1 MNAQRMLFWLMAF
14 CLAMVDAEG
23 RSQSAT
29 DGLLSK
35 VYIDTSIENASPL
48 WYELDEAG
56 RIAIH
61 LLYDHERNAP
71 NRAAGH
77 IHFAIEGP
85 AATPV
90 EIEFHNLENIYN
102 GRPGSVANEMHRL
115 VVSEDGHKWTSVET
129 EVLEHR
135 VRLRWMLTGGRQ
147 FIARVEPYRLSDL
160 DRLLERLKAV
170 ASERVQ
176 VEGIGKT
183 IEGRPLEVVRIGK
196 QDAAHH
202 LFFRARAHPW
212 EAGGNWVIEG
222 LIAALLRG
230 DRRSEAFLNGCC
242 VWIMPMANK
251 DGVARGRTRFNM
263 AGRDLNRNWDLPAN
277 PETSPENFALEQWL
291 EKKLSSGLRFDFA
304 MEIHND
310 GNGRLHHSL
319 PPPNDRARYLA
330 RIDRFEN
337 LLRKHTW
344 FTTGHNEG
352 SLSTYSLANGWQNRF
367 GIDGAVHEFNCQWIE
382 KLGVGPLKE
391 HWMSYGDALIDVFH
405 EFLDL

>member
-35 VYIDTSIENASPL
+35 VYIDSSIENASPL

-135 VRLRWMLTGGRQ
+135 VRLRWMLTGGG
-147 FIARVEPYRLSDL
+147 S
-160 DRLLERLKAV
+160 
-170 ASERVQ
+170 S
-176 VEGIGKT
+176 
-183 IEGRPLEVVRIGK
+183 
-196 QDAAHH
+196 
-202 LFFRARAHPW
+202 
-212 EAGGNWVIEG
+212 
-222 LIAALLRG
+222 
-230 DRRSEAFLNGCC
+230 
-242 VWIMPMANK
+242 
-251 DGVARGRTRFNM
+251 
-263 AGRDLNRNWDLPAN
+263 
-277 PETSPENFALEQWL
+277 SPE
-291 EKKLSSGLRFDFA
+291 
-304 MEIHND
+304 
-310 GNGRLHHSL
+310 
-319 PPPNDRARYLA
+319 
-330 RIDRFEN
+330 
-337 LLRKHTW
+337 
-344 FTTGHNEG
+344 
-352 SLSTYSLANGWQNRF
+352 
-367 GIDGAVHEFNCQWIE
+367 
-382 KLGVGPLKE
+382 
-391 HWMSYGDALIDVFH
+391 
-405 EFLDL
+405 